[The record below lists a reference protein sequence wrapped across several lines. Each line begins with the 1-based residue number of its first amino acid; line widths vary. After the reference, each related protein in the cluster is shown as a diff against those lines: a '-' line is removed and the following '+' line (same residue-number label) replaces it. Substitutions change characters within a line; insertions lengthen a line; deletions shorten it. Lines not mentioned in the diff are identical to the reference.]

1 MSWAREEFKTLDL
14 GDARLDARA
23 VLLAQRLGSKPME
36 SIPNACSGWAET
48 QGAYRFLSNTKT
60 DWHALLQPH
69 WDCSI
74 ERMRPHAVVLNIQ
87 DITEVDFRCQ
97 HDWALPEGGKLWA
110 RMAQAPQLGRV
121 VFDLPPGRGH
131 QARRVTQSLR
141 ADVIELAD
149 GSGAV

>member
-14 GDARLDARA
+14 GDTRLDARA

-87 DITEVDFRCQ
+87 DTTELDFNGRQ
-97 HDWALPEGGKLWA
+97 TTG
-110 RMAQAPQLGRV
+110 LGPLSYTRRSAACTCI
-121 VFDLPPGRGH
+121 PPTR
-131 QARRVTQSLR
+131 
-141 ADVIELAD
+141 
-149 GSGAV
+149 